1 MSKVATTIFPQHKLR
16 QNYDQTSIMGTVD
29 KRRTRPRDMLLRRS
43 VSSSSIVKAAS
54 KVNLPQHANTDLL
67 PHSYHTT
74 AAARMNLL
82 HAMPPPPLLEGSE
95 RFVCEDVQDIIE
107 KRRQQQQSPR
117 SSTSSKTRRVSFS
130 TKSKCNY
137 IHQRTPEEK
146 NASFYSKTEYKRIY
160 TENIETIN
168 RMEKEKKLPASETQ
182 YYRGL
187 FVSRARFEREQRI
200 KFVVSK
206 VLSQQQKRKSLCED
220 WVNEFSKKF
229 SSQTT
234 IAALY
239 LGKID
244 AIAAA
249 TTSPET
255 LSARRS
261 SLHVPQKNTVTRP
274 NTTRRVASV

>member
-1 MSKVATTIFPQHKLR
+1 
-16 QNYDQTSIMGTVD
+16 MGTVD
-29 KRRTRPRDMLLRRS
+29 KRRSRPRDMLLRRS

-54 KVNLPQHANTDLL
+54 KVNLPQHSNTDLL

-74 AAARMNLL
+74 AAARMSLL

-95 RFVCEDVQDIIE
+95 RFICEDVQDIIE
-107 KRRQQQQSPR
+107 KRRQQQQSPG
-117 SSTSSKTRRVSFS
+117 SSTSSKKGRVSFS

-137 IHQRTPEEK
+137 IDQRTPEEK

-160 TENIETIN
+160 TENIETIK

-187 FVSRARFEREQRI
+187 FVARARFEREQRI

-206 VLSQQQKRKSLCED
+206 ILREQERNETLSED
-220 WVNEFSKKF
+220 WVNDFSKKF

-234 IAALY
+234 IAAFY

-244 AIAAA
+244 AIAASNDA
-249 TTSPET
+249 P
-255 LSARRS
+255 LSSRRS
-261 SLHVPQKNTVTRP
+261 SLHVPAKAARP
-274 NTTRRVASV
+274 NTTRRMTSF